1 MVPDLCNGKIL
12 GRALRI
18 RERRPGEWRMKRK
31 TGHWEQRHFQALG
44 TTGVLIAVVFV
55 ACQGDGEG
63 PDRTPATAKALGG
76 RPLSSVVGFT
86 FADDLDTGAADLGR
100 YVRAR
105 VDQVARG
112 TLPKGVAFPLPNT
125 STESVQAI
133 AGLSPNVVVSWLDPL
148 TFDRSPTAPRFGTN
162 NDYIAFFGDRWSDV
176 PGDPPQWHGSGT
188 SAWMWVNHESIPN
201 EAPTS
206 TTAPTGQHLTLAK
219 DLAAENVLTNDVTSN
234 RWAPAD
240 LATYLRE
247 AKRQV
252 GGSWFHVV
260 QDPEG
265 TWRVD
270 RGAGAVRY
278 DATSKTLARLTGI
291 MPLEVD
297 HDDEGHALPPGV
309 VSGIMADCSGG
320 QTPWGTVITAE
331 ENVQDFHGD
340 MEVFWTSEQKLVRGA
355 GADPGG
361 PITFDTTPSPAS
373 LFGMSPDVKSRHA
386 KDLYGYLVEIDPGKA
401 PGEYD
406 GKNAVGVGHKK
417 LGAVGR
423 ARWENTSFV
432 VDADWKL
439 LPNEPIVLYAGDDR
453 RSGRLYK
460 FVSKHVYEPGMTRA
474 ETRALLDEGKV
485 YAAHFAGLDN
495 TTGVTMLATGEAP
508 TEAQPGIGQWIELG
522 TASTAIAPN
531 AAALGEPGKT
541 VGEALSDMDY
551 NGLGGF
557 ASDDDVRRALF
568 TASAKVGI
576 MELNR
581 PEDVEYNPRD
591 PSGTPR
597 IYVSF
602 TNHGHK
608 TQLDQAGKLIDPA
621 VHEQASVKRPDMVG
635 NMFALQEANAKRPG
649 ASTTFVF
656 FRVWAGTNATGP
668 YDASNPDNIL
678 IDHEGGVWFG
688 TDGNFATNQRAD
700 AVYFLDLDRA
710 HAAGAPG
717 VVSPTF
723 GKAFRIVAMP
733 SDAEATGPALAADM
747 RTLFVSVQHP
757 GEHVQSVWPHGA
769 R

>member
-1 MVPDLCNGKIL
+1 MT
-12 GRALRI
+12 
-18 RERRPGEWRMKRK
+18 RK
-31 TGHWEQRHFQALG
+31 TGHGVQRHFQALG
-44 TTGVLIAVVFV
+44 IAGVLIAVAFV
-55 ACQGDGEG
+55 ACEGGGEG
-63 PDRTPATAKALGG
+63 PERSAATAGVLGG
-76 RPLSSVVGFT
+76 RPLSSVVGFSFT
-86 FADDLDTGAADLGR
+86 DDLGTGAGDLAQ
-100 YVRAR
+100 YVRTR

-112 TLPKGVAFPLPNT
+112 TLPEGVEFPLPNA
-125 STESVQAI
+125 STDDVRAI

-148 TFDRSPTAPRFGTN
+148 TFDRSPGAPRFGAN
-162 NDYIAFFGDRWSDV
+162 DDYIAFFGDRWNDT

-188 SAWMWVNHESIPN
+188 SAWLWVNHESISN

-206 TTAPTGQHLTLAK
+206 TTAPTGQHVTLAK
-219 DLAAENVLTNDVTSN
+219 FLAAEKVLTNDVTSN
-234 RWAPAD
+234 RWADAD
-240 LATYLRE
+240 LATYVRE

-252 GGSWFHVV
+252 GGSWFHVTR
-260 QDPEG
+260 DAAG
-265 TWRVD
+265 KWHVD
-270 RGAGAVRY
+270 RDAGAVRY
-278 DATSKTLARLTGI
+278 DATSKTLARLSGI
-291 MPLEVD
+291 TPLGVD
-297 HDDEGHALPPGV
+297 HDDEGHALPRGV

-340 MEVFWTSEQKLVRGA
+340 MEVFWTSEQKLVVGA

-361 PITFDTTPSPAS
+361 PITFDTKPSPTS
-373 LFGMSPDVKSRHA
+373 TFGMSPDENSRHA

-401 PGEYD
+401 PDEYE
-406 GKNAVGVGHKK
+406 GKHAPGVGHKK
-417 LGAVGR
+417 LGAMGR
-423 ARWENTSFV
+423 ARWENTTFV
-432 VDADWKL
+432 VDASWKL
-439 LPNEPIVLYAGDDR
+439 LPNEPIVIYAGDDR
-453 RSGRLYK
+453 RGGRVYK
-460 FVSKHVYEPGMTRA
+460 FVSKHVYTPGMSRA
-474 ETRALLDEGKV
+474 ATRALLDEGKV

-541 VGEALSDMDY
+541 VGEALADMDY

-557 ASDDDVRRALF
+557 SSDDDVRRALY

-581 PEDVEYNPRD
+581 PEDVEYDPRD

-608 TQLDQAGKLIDPA
+608 TQLDQAGRLIAPA
-621 VHEQASVKRPDMVG
+621 AHALASVTRPDRVG
-635 NMFALQEANAKRPG
+635 NVFALQEANAMSPA
-649 ASTTFVF
+649 ASTTFAF

-678 IDHEGGVWFG
+678 IDREGGVWFG
-688 TDGNFATNQRAD
+688 TDGNFATNERAD

-717 VVSPTF
+717 VASPTF
-723 GKAFRIVAMP
+723 GKAFRIVALP

-757 GEHVQSVWPHGA
+757 GEHVPSVWPHGA

>member
-1 MVPDLCNGKIL
+1 MRG
-12 GRALRI
+12 
-18 RERRPGEWRMKRK
+18 K

-44 TTGVLIAVVFV
+44 TAGVLIAVAFV
-55 ACQGDGEG
+55 ACEGGEG
-63 PDRTPATAKALGG
+63 PDRTAATARVLAG
-76 RPLSSVVGFT
+76 RPLSSVVAFAFT
-86 FADDLDTGAADLGR
+86 DDAGTGATDLAH
-100 YVRAR
+100 YVRMR

-112 TLPKGVAFPLPNT
+112 TLPKGVEFPLANT
-125 STESVQAI
+125 STDSVRAI

-148 TFDRSPTAPRFGTN
+148 TFDRSPAAPRFGVN
-162 NDYIAFFGDRWSDV
+162 DDYIAVFGDHWNDV
-176 PGDPPQWHGSGT
+176 PGDPPQWHGSST
-188 SAWMWVNHESIPN
+188 SAWMWVNHESVSN
-201 EAPTS
+201 EPPTS

-219 DLAAENVLTNDVTSN
+219 YLAAEKVLTNDVTSN
-234 RWAPAD
+234 RWPPEA
-240 LATYLRE
+240 LATYVRE
-247 AKRQV
+247 HKRQV

-260 QDPEG
+260 QDPASG
-265 TWRVD
+265 AWRVD
-270 RGAGAVRY
+270 RSAGAVRY
-278 DATSKTLARLTGI
+278 DATSKTLARITGLT
-291 MPLEVD
+291 PLEVD

-309 VSGIMADCSGG
+309 VSGIMSDCSGG

-340 MEVFWTSEQKLVRGA
+340 MEVFWTGEQKLVRGA

-361 PITFDTTPSPAS
+361 PITFDPAPSPTS
-373 LFGMSPDVKSRHA
+373 WFGMSPDVKSRHA

-401 PGEYD
+401 PDEYE
-406 GKNAVGVGHKK
+406 GKNAPGVGHKK
-417 LGAVGR
+417 LGAMGR
-423 ARWENTSFV
+423 ARWENTTFV

-439 LPNEPIVLYAGDDR
+439 LPNEPIVLYAGEDR
-453 RSGRLYK
+453 RSGRVYK
-460 FVSKHVYEPGMTRA
+460 FVSKNVYEPGMTRA
-474 ETRALLDEGKV
+474 EIRALLDAGKV

-508 TEAQPGIGQWIELG
+508 TEEQPGIGQWIELG

-531 AAALGEPGKT
+531 ADALGEPGKT
-541 VGEALSDMDY
+541 VGDALSDMDY

-557 ASDDDVRRALF
+557 SSDDDVRRVLF

-608 TQLDQAGKLIDPA
+608 TQLDQAGRLIDPA
-621 VHEQASVKRPDMVG
+621 VHEQAAVARPDKIG
-635 NMFALQEANAKRPG
+635 NVFAMQEANPKSPA
-649 ASTTFVF
+649 ASTTFTF
-656 FRVWAGTNATGP
+656 FRVWAGKNATGP

-678 IDHEGGVWFG
+678 IDRAGGVWFG
-688 TDGNFATNQRAD
+688 TDGNFTTNERAD

-717 VVSPTF
+717 IVSPTF
-723 GKAFRIVAMP
+723 GKAFRIAALP

-757 GEHVQSVWPHGA
+757 GEHAPSLWPHGTP
-769 R
+769 